1 VDKLHDDALLSCLRS
16 RRNPAALEAI
26 RPLLTDPG
34 FDWAGLLDLAAA
46 HRVSALLGDALEGT
60 GLAPAEA
67 TAALREAANRAAF
80 RNLYLFHELGQQL
93 ERLKRAGI
101 DVLALKGAGLAVT
114 AYRTIALR
122 PMVDVDLL
130 ARRDQVPALLDAL
143 VADGYQRA
151 VEPRPGAALEFENE
165 IPVYKAG
172 LEPVRF
178 DVHWSLFDSLYYQ
191 ANLSLDWFWE
201 SARVQ
206 TWQGFAVPVPGPEAQ
221 LIHLCGHLALHHA
234 QAPALLWLNDL
245 VEVLWANRGA
255 IQWNVLLEKAA
266 EMELVLPLQNC
277 LGEAATTWDAPIPP
291 DALARLQALPVS
303 PAEERVFHRHAGKQ
317 VRSLSSRV
325 LPDLAELPPGQRL
338 RFIWTKL
345 APSPEY
351 MRDRYQ
357 DRDAPLPL
365 LYLYHFG
372 AGARAATTIAAT
384 AAVGAVKRLLN
395 FGRAGQ
401 GG

>member
-1 VDKLHDDALLSCLRS
+1 MVAL
-16 RRNPAALEAI
+16 N
-26 RPLLTDPG
+26 
-34 FDWAGLLDLAAA
+34 
-46 HRVSALLGDALEGT
+46 
-60 GLAPAEA
+60 
-67 TAALREAANRAAF
+67 EAANRVAF

-101 DVLALKGAGLAVT
+101 DVLVLKGAGLAVT

-130 ARRDQVPALLDAL
+130 ARRDQVPALLDLLA
-143 VADGYQRA
+143 AGGYERA

-165 IPVYKAG
+165 IPVHKAG

-191 ANLSLDWFWE
+191 ANLPLDWFWQ
-201 SARVQ
+201 SARAQ
-206 TWQGFAVPVPGPEAQ
+206 TWQGFTISVPGPEAQ

-234 QAPALLWLNDL
+234 QAPALLWLNDV
-245 VEVLWANRGA
+245 VEVLWAYREELR
-255 IQWNVLLEKAA
+255 WELLLDKAA
-266 EMELVLPLQNC
+266 ELRLVIPLRTY
-277 LGEAATTWDAPIPP
+277 LSEAAKTWDAPIPP
-291 DALARLQALPVS
+291 DMLARLQTLPVS
-303 PAEERVFHRHAGKQ
+303 PAEERVFRRHTGKQ
-317 VRSLSSRV
+317 VGSLSSRV
-325 LPDLAELPPGQRL
+325 LPDLAELPPGRRL

-357 DRDAPLPL
+357 DRGTPLIL
-365 LYLYHFG
+365 LYLYHLA
-372 AGARAATTIAAT
+372 AGLRAAATIAATTI
-384 AAVGAVKRLLN
+384 GNAVKSLLN
-395 FGRAGQ
+395 FGRVGR